1 MDKFKRFTGK
11 QLDGTTGDNGEKQH
25 GYISDKDYLMRK
37 NVWNEFNLKNM
48 GDYHNHYLKKAVL
61 LLADGFEKFIDTC

>member
-1 MDKFKRFTGK
+1 MDKFKRFSGK

-37 NVWNEFNLKNM
+37 NIGNEFNLKNM
-48 GDYHNHYLKKAVL
+48 V
-61 LLADGFEKFIDTC
+61 IITIIV

>member
-11 QLDGTTGDNGEKQH
+11 QLDGTTSDNGEKQH

-37 NVWNEFNLKNM
+37 NVWNEFKLKNM
-48 GDYHNHYLKKAVL
+48 GDYHNHYLKKDVL
-61 LLADGFEKFIDTC
+61 LLADGFEKFIDTG